1 MSSPKDT
8 PLTMDN
14 DDDEMFVVKRN
25 NAKEVVSFNK
35 ILNRIKKIG
44 QNANIQKL
52 NYTSLA
58 MKVIDQLYDNIT
70 THQIDELMAEQCA
83 SMSSIRP
90 DYNILASHLIISNQR
105 VRILLSTD
113 GRSRVKFATQYQM
126 ENIYIPYRLT

>member
-1 MSSPKDT
+1 MSSPKDSIIV
-8 PLTMDN
+8 P

-35 ILNRIKKIG
+35 ILNRVKKIG

-70 THQIDELMAEQCA
+70 TCQIDELMAEQCA

-90 DYNILASHLIISNQR
+90 EYSVLAGQLIIFQS
-105 VRILLSTD
+105 S
-113 GRSRVKFATQYQM
+113 KKC
-126 ENIYIPYRLT
+126 